1 MKNQNRVI
9 SGNSM
14 TAQFIRQ
21 NIEEL
26 VERKT
31 SILNYEK
38 GYIYL
43 HKDGDF
49 QSGSNDQFGQSSVY
63 DFGGYCNSSKEA
75 IEKLQYMIDTEPYE
89 FSNDLK
95 GYINNATL

>member
-1 MKNQNRVI
+1 MENQKPLI
-9 SGNSM
+9 SGKSI

-43 HKDGDF
+43 HKDGYF
-49 QSGSNDQFGQSSVY
+49 QSGSNDQFGQRSVY

-75 IEKLQYMIDTEPYE
+75 IEKLQYMIDREPYE
-89 FSNDLK
+89 FADDLK
-95 GYINNATL
+95 KFIK